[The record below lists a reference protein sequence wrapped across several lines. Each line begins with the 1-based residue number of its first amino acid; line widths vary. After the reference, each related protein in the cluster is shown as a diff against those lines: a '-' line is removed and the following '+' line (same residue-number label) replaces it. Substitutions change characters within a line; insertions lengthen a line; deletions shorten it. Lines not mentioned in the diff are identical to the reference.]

1 MKAMRRRVADH
12 DVQRW
17 AARFLEALE
26 HAPGKPRR
34 TTREQRDDDAHA
46 AADSRAAQEHHS
58 EHAGVSGA

>member
-26 HAPGKPRR
+26 HAPGKPTR
-34 TTREQRDDDAHA
+34 TPREQRTDDAQA
-46 AADSRAAQEHHS
+46 AADQEAHDAHHAQ
-58 EHAGVSGA
+58 HAGAPA